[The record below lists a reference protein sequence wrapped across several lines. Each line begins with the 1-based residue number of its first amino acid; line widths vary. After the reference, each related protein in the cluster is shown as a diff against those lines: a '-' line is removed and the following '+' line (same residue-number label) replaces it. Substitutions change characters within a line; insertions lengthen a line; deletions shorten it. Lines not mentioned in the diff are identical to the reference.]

1 MRRLVFGT
9 YGFVLIAGACAVW
22 GSLATWSV
30 HDPSLNNATPV
41 VPRNLLGDW
50 GAVIADLG
58 IQSLGLAAIFLFL
71 PLAVWGWYLVA
82 NTVPNKIKYRLL
94 AWPFSALLLA
104 AAFAGLPQPKS
115 WPLLNGLGGIL
126 GDFIMAGAHVIGPFL
141 PESAVSFVA
150 GLAFLIAGFAL
161 LFFACG
167 TSASKLIALWAPR
180 ASAAEEWANA
190 WLGAGMHVVIDG
202 FARTRRLF
210 RRKPKAG
217 TIAEEDFEADD
228 DEDLDPDDVEA
239 DLDTILK
246 DRIASGDGDDE
257 EDEDEAPVSD
267 SELVEGVVQKREGE
281 FTCMGCFMI
290 VHPRQFGR
298 RSRLTCPTGDEDCP
312 SIEIVA
318 ALLDG

>member
-1 MRRLVFGT
+1 MDDDEVFEDD
-9 YGFVLIAGACAVW
+9 VNEA
-22 GSLATWSV
+22 
-30 HDPSLNNATPV
+30 DPDVAEDPDFD
-41 VPRNLLGDW
+41 GD
-50 GAVIADLG
+50 
-58 IQSLGLAAIFLFL
+58 
-71 PLAVWGWYLVA
+71 
-82 NTVPNKIKYRLL
+82 
-94 AWPFSALLLA
+94 
-104 AAFAGLPQPKS
+104 
-115 WPLLNGLGGIL
+115 
-126 GDFIMAGAHVIGPFL
+126 
-141 PESAVSFVA
+141 
-150 GLAFLIAGFAL
+150 
-161 LFFACG
+161 
-167 TSASKLIALWAPR
+167 
-180 ASAAEEWANA
+180 
-190 WLGAGMHVVIDG
+190 IDG
-202 FARTRRLF
+202 DGDDIGVDDELDDD
-210 RRKPKAG
+210 AG
-217 TIAEEDFEADD
+217 SEDGDDEDEEDDTPAASRARRTAEDDDD